1 MVPLSR
7 PLRLN
12 AGNDSSLLAVRSFG
26 RPVLR
31 MIVTVFSLGGQAY
44 GGLWSLTVRDG
55 SLSLVKLV

>member
-12 AGNDSSLLAVRSFG
+12 AGNDSSLAVRSFD